1 MFATRQLIVF
11 QSTIA
16 KSQNNA
22 KPQTVVPQALASS
35 VSPMAAAHN
44 AQHKIARGLVN
55 PISLKPTD
63 LAKAKKLATEATT
76 KLTKTMLGPIPNQT
90 R

>member
-1 MFATRQLIVF
+1 MFSTIQLVEVF
-11 QSTIA
+11 QSTSA

-35 VSPMAAAHN
+35 VVPMPAAHN

-55 PISLKPTD
+55 PSSMKPTD
-63 LAKAKKLATEATT
+63 LAKAKQLATEATI
-76 KLTKTMLGPIPNQT
+76 K
-90 R
+90 